1 MRVEEQFRV
10 EAPAAAAWAV
20 LADVE
25 SWPEWTASMST
36 VDVVQGPMGPG
47 ARVRVKQPRFP
58 AMTWNVTDWE
68 PGEGFTWTASSAGVH
83 TVASHRIEPAGD
95 GSLVTLSIDQ
105 RGPLAWLVA
114 LLAGGTTRRYVA
126 MEAAGLKARA
136 ESAARSQ
143 PAAVDP
149 RAAGQGGG

>member
-10 EAPAAAAWAV
+10 EAPAGVTWAV

-36 VDVVQGPMGPG
+36 VDVAQGPMGVG
-47 ARVRVKQPRFP
+47 ARVRIKQPRFP
-58 AMTWNVTDWE
+58 AMTWDVTDWE
-68 PGEGFTWTASSAGVH
+68 PGEAFTWTASSAGVH

-136 ESAARSQ
+136 ESAARDQ
-143 PAAVDP
+143 
-149 RAAGQGGG
+149 RAASAAPGARQGGG